1 MSCNICCENFKTNR
15 PKICCQYCDFDA
27 CRACCEKY
35 ILSEEIPKCMMPGC
49 GKEWSR
55 KFIKEKFTNSFLTSD
70 YKEHLETILFD
81 KEKALLPATQPLVE
95 EKIRKQNIKK
105 EIRNINNLI
114 EELLKQKRN
123 LELGLYNR
131 TNSQEKTDESSHRFV
146 RQCPADG
153 CRGFLST
160 QWKCG
165 LCENWT
171 CPDCHELKG
180 PKRDC
185 EHTCDPNSVE
195 TAKLLSKD
203 SKPCPK
209 CQSLIFKIEGC
220 FAENTPILMWD
231 GTHKMSQ
238 DIRLGDILV
247 GDDGEK
253 RVVEDLVS
261 GEDELYEVK
270 QNTATNYTVNS
281 KHMLALKFSSDN
293 AISWFESINSWKV
306 YWFDIISQKTRTKQF
321 KITENCNKE
330 TCYHQACEFLKSL
343 KLDDIILLTVDDYLK
358 LDKNTKKILYGFKT
372 ANGINFEEVDISL
385 DPYLLGLW
393 LGDGTHTEPIIASN
407 DIEIQNYI
415 SQWCENNNAEL
426 VQESK
431 YKLRI
436 RRRGYSFGKETI
448 TGDKYK
454 SIPDTSDRTNPFTN
468 QLTKYNLIGNKH
480 IPNEYFMNSREVRLK
495 LLAGLIDT
503 DGHVPKD
510 QYGKRAVILQ
520 TRDTLSKQIIKLA
533 RSLGFIVN
541 YTIRKRKNIKIFDSE
556 PKDYKDL
563 YVINISGEKL
573 SEIPTILHRKQCCDS
588 KPNKDYLKTS
598 IEVIHSGRGKYYG
611 WTVNGNNR
619 FLLDDFTVVKNCDQM
634 WCTQCRTAFS
644 WKTGNLE
651 SHIHNPHYYE
661 WMRKNNGGVV
671 PRTHGDVPPAH
682 PAEIRCG
689 QELSQH
695 ISQQIMNLAR
705 KHGLSISPSDGRNI
719 RREFDCVIYTIY
731 EIIHNII
738 HNARVELPTFQTDH
752 FERNQELRIRYLE
765 GQINEEEFKILIQRA
780 DKKNRKNIEI
790 SQIITL
796 CNTAVTDIIHRFYDY
811 LKNYKPNMVNKP
823 NFEPFI
829 QEIKQIRD
837 YCNNILREI
846 AFTYNCV
853 EYIFVEY
860 FHFEKVINIKCVN
873 EKPRKKESVH
883 KESVHKESVHKES
896 VHKESVHK
904 EALEVEE
911 KNVILPKKA
920 SKSKNILLVIDDD
933 DDENIVLSKKT

>member
-1 MSCNICCENFKTNR
+1 
-15 PKICCQYCDFDA
+15 
-27 CRACCEKY
+27 
-35 ILSEEIPKCMMPGC
+35 MMPSC

-55 KFIKEKFTNSFLTSD
+55 KFIKEKFTNSFLTNE
-70 YKEHLETILFD
+70 YKEHLETILFN
-81 KEKALLPATQPLVE
+81 KEKALLPATQLIVE

-105 EIRNINNLI
+105 EMRNIDDLI
-114 EELLKQKRN
+114 HELQKQKRD
-123 LELGLYNR
+123 LEAKLYNR
-131 TNSQEKTDESSHRFV
+131 TYTKEKTDENVHRFV

-220 FAENTPILMWD
+220 
-231 GTHKMSQ
+231 
-238 DIRLGDILV
+238 
-247 GDDGEK
+247 
-253 RVVEDLVS
+253 
-261 GEDELYEVK
+261 
-270 QNTATNYTVNS
+270 
-281 KHMLALKFSSDN
+281 
-293 AISWFESINSWKV
+293 
-306 YWFDIISQKTRTKQF
+306 
-321 KITENCNKE
+321 
-330 TCYHQACEFLKSL
+330 
-343 KLDDIILLTVDDYLK
+343 
-358 LDKNTKKILYGFKT
+358 
-372 ANGINFEEVDISL
+372 
-385 DPYLLGLW
+385 
-393 LGDGTHTEPIIASN
+393 
-407 DIEIQNYI
+407 
-415 SQWCENNNAEL
+415 
-426 VQESK
+426 
-431 YKLRI
+431 
-436 RRRGYSFGKETI
+436 
-448 TGDKYK
+448 
-454 SIPDTSDRTNPFTN
+454 
-468 QLTKYNLIGNKH
+468 
-480 IPNEYFMNSREVRLK
+480 
-495 LLAGLIDT
+495 
-503 DGHVPKD
+503 
-510 QYGKRAVILQ
+510 
-520 TRDTLSKQIIKLA
+520 
-533 RSLGFIVN
+533 
-541 YTIRKRKNIKIFDSE
+541 
-556 PKDYKDL
+556 
-563 YVINISGEKL
+563 
-573 SEIPTILHRKQCCDS
+573 
-588 KPNKDYLKTS
+588 
-598 IEVIHSGRGKYYG
+598 
-611 WTVNGNNR
+611 
-619 FLLDDFTVVKNCDQM
+619 DQM

-644 WKTGNLE
+644 WRTGKLE
-651 SHIHNPHYYE
+651 THIHNPHYYE

-682 PAEIRCG
+682 QAEIRCG
-689 QELSQH
+689 QELTEHVSN
-695 ISQQIMNLAR
+695 QIMVLGR
-705 KHGLSISPSDGRNI
+705 KYGLSVVTRHNGGIDYKLDSRIELICNI
-719 RREFDCVIYTIY
+719 ICNT
-731 EIIHNII
+731 IHNTR
-738 HNARVELPTFQTDH
+738 AELPTFQTDH

-765 GQINEEEFKILIQRA
+765 GLIDDDEFKKLIQRA

-829 QEIKQIRD
+829 QEIKQIRN

-873 EKPRKKESVH
+873 EKSSKKESVH

-904 EALEVEE
+904 EAVEVEE

>member
-15 PKICCQYCDFDA
+15 PKICCQYCDFEA

-105 EIRNINNLI
+105 EICNINKLI
-114 EELLKQKRN
+114 EELLKQKRD
-123 LELGLYNR
+123 LEFSLYNR
-131 TNSQEKTDESSHRFV
+131 TNRQEKTDESSHRFV

-261 GEDELYEVK
+261 GEDELYEVR
-270 QNTATNYTVNS
+270 QSVGVNYTVNS
-281 KHMLALKFSSDN
+281 KHTLVLKDSLTSN
-293 AISWFESINSWKV
+293 INLIV
-306 YWFDIISQKTRTKQF
+306 
-321 KITENCNKE
+321 
-330 TCYHQACEFLKSL
+330 
-343 KLDDIILLTVDDYLK
+343 VDDYLC
-358 LDKNTKKILYGFKT
+358 LSHNVRNRLYGFK
-372 ANGINFEEVDISL
+372 
-385 DPYLLGLW
+385 
-393 LGDGTHTEPIIASN
+393 
-407 DIEIQNYI
+407 
-415 SQWCENNNAEL
+415 
-426 VQESK
+426 
-431 YKLRI
+431 
-436 RRRGYSFGKETI
+436 
-448 TGDKYK
+448 YK
-454 SIPDTSDRTNPFTN
+454 SDA
-468 QLTKYNLIGNKH
+468 KY
-480 IPNEYFMNSREVRLK
+480 
-495 LLAGLIDT
+495 D
-503 DGHVPKD
+503 
-510 QYGKRAVILQ
+510 
-520 TRDTLSKQIIKLA
+520 
-533 RSLGFIVN
+533 
-541 YTIRKRKNIKIFDSE
+541 
-556 PKDYKDL
+556 
-563 YVINISGEKL
+563 
-573 SEIPTILHRKQCCDS
+573 
-588 KPNKDYLKTS
+588 

-829 QEIKQIRD
+829 QEIKQIRN

-873 EKPRKKESVH
+873 EKSSKKESVH

-904 EALEVEE
+904 EAVEVEE